1 MEATLG
7 PTEAGEEPEICDM
20 VVPAISEIV
29 PTVKDAV
36 LTRSQRLTTSIQ
48 EKLDAFPPKL
58 APFKW

>member
-1 MEATLG
+1 
-7 PTEAGEEPEICDM
+7 M

-36 LTRSQRLTTSIQ
+36 LIRSQRLTTSIQ
-48 EKLDAFPPKL
+48 EKLDAFRPKL

>member
-1 MEATLG
+1 MEATLDPRKQG
-7 PTEAGEEPEICDM
+7 KSQKSCDM

>member
-1 MEATLG
+1 
-7 PTEAGEEPEICDM
+7 M